1 MIPLFG
7 AVFVASLLGSGHC
20 AGMCGGFLAFAV
32 GAEERIDRRTL
43 HAAYNGGRLITYLT
57 LGLAAG
63 AIGSAAD
70 LGGSLAGVQNAA
82 AIIAGGLMIIFGLGA
97 VLRAC
102 GARVGRVALPK
113 WWEGLAL
120 RAHRAAL
127 RLPPR
132 RRALAIGL
140 LTTLLPCG
148 WLYAFVVVAAGTASP
163 VLGAAAMLAFWGGTL
178 PMMVGLGVAVQQLSG
193 ALRKRLPLL
202 TAVLLLVV
210 GVATLTGR
218 FNIGAMDAAPASGGA
233 HGIEHVRQLESSEA
247 PCCNGD

>member
-32 GAEERIDRRTL
+32 GAEERVDRRVL
-43 HAAYNGGRLITYLT
+43 HGAYNGGRLLTYLA
-57 LGLAAG
+57 LGVAAG
-63 AIGSAAD
+63 ALGSVAEF
-70 LGGSLAGVQNAA
+70 GGSLAGVQNAA
-82 AIIAGGLMIIFGLGA
+82 ALVAGGLMVVFGLGA

-102 GARVGRVALPK
+102 GARVGRVAAPK
-113 WWEGLAL
+113 WWEGPAL

-127 RLPPR
+127 RLPAR
-132 RRALAIGL
+132 RRAFAIGL

-163 VLGAAAMLAFWGGTL
+163 WHGAAAMLAFWGGTL

-202 TAVLLLVV
+202 TAMLLLVV

-218 FNIGAMDAAPASGGA
+218 FNIGEVHGAAVSGGA
-233 HGIEHVRQLESSEA
+233 RGVEHVRQLKSSEA
-247 PCCNGD
+247 PCCNED